1 MKIKKS
7 KKNSIISMFVFTS
20 LFSLLILG
28 CQSETSLD
36 SEGLSSSENA
46 LNQFTRASQLYY
58 RGRLTAS
65 LEEFNG
71 VVYRFPDSPIASDA
85 RLAIR
90 RIENDLSGEEVVS
103 GDLQSNTISSR
114 IAVVGKP
121 AVTSTMQQISSS
133 IRTLASSVSDLTD
146 AEAPELT
153 VVFYHPSHEASA
165 HIIADSLSSWLSHP
179 STIGCRPGDELINT
193 VAEGYDILVLVGSDA
208 VFEGS
213 N

>member
-1 MKIKKS
+1 VKIRKS
-7 KKNSIISMFVFTS
+7 VNFYHYFIFIFLLS
-20 LFSLLILG
+20 LGIFG
-28 CQSETSLD
+28 CGSDTSLD
-36 SEGLSSSENA
+36 HQGLSNSKTA
-46 LNQFTRASQLYY
+46 LNQFTRASQLYF

-71 VVYRFPDSPIASDA
+71 VIYRFPDSPIASDA

-90 RIENDLSGEEVVS
+90 RIESDLSGEEVITGNYQIS
-103 GDLQSNTISSR
+103 TISSR

-121 AVTSTMQQISSS
+121 SVTSTMQQISSS

-153 VVFYHPSHEASA
+153 VVFYHPSHEESA
-165 HIIADSLSSWLSHP
+165 HIIADSLSAWLSHP
-179 STIGCRPGDELINT
+179 STISCRPGDELINT
-193 VAEGYDILVLVGSDA
+193 VAEGYDILVLVGTDA
-208 VFEGS
+208 VFVGS